1 MGTTT
6 DTAAGTRASVS
17 EPTDQMAMPSSS
29 PLASRSADPA
39 ALPLT
44 RKICTS
50 QILFVWPTQSPL
62 PVPTEVSATSCH
74 THSPLA
80 ASISPTKPLSTASR
94 ELKEFQLL
102 ATVQTVPQLM
112 TVTSAQNSSLQ
123 HLQCTRC
130 QNIFRRFLRI
140 SSNLT
145 SCDQTQTQL
154 DHATLAH
161 VLLLLSFLNQ
171 WPNFFTFC
179 YLPINLNKKY

>member
-29 PLASRSADPA
+29 PLAFRSADPA

-50 QILFVWPTQSPL
+50 QILLVCPTQPAL

-80 ASISPTKPLSTASR
+80 ASISPTKPLSAASR
-94 ELKEFQLL
+94 ELKEIQKI
-102 ATVQTVPQLM
+102 ATVPQPNPQLM

-154 DHATLAH
+154 DHATLAY

-171 WPNFFTFC
+171 WPNFFH
-179 YLPINLNKKY
+179 L